1 MPDPGTPR
9 RGSCRTTPRCV
20 CCCAARTGARAQ
32 QRRARLPGAMK
43 QKGSSLTGCP
53 GEAAA
58 AAGVPK
64 PVLAGAAPKAEPGV
78 PKGDAAPEPGVP
90 NAGEL
95 EAAPNA
101 GVLAAPKPPKD
112 GVLAAAPNAGV
123 LAAAPNA
130 GVLVAPKAP
139 KAGELCAD
147 PKAGCRR
154 GAGGFFG
161 RDRMAGRTGSRA
173 TRQGVQQSKFGSG
186 SM

>member
-1 MPDPGTPR
+1 MQ
-9 RGSCRTTPRCV
+9 S
-20 CCCAARTGARAQ
+20 AAAWGDEAER
-32 QRRARLPGAMK
+32 K
-43 QKGSSLTGCP
+43 LTGCP
-53 GEAAA
+53 GEA

-64 PVLAGAAPKAEPGV
+64 PVLAGAAPKADPGV

-112 GVLAAAPNAGV
+112 GVLAAAPKAGV

-154 GAGGFFG
+154 CRRVW
-161 RDRMAGRTGSRA
+161 RDCMAGRTGSRA
-173 TRQGVQQSKFGSG
+173 TRQGIQRSKFGSG
-186 SM
+186 SI